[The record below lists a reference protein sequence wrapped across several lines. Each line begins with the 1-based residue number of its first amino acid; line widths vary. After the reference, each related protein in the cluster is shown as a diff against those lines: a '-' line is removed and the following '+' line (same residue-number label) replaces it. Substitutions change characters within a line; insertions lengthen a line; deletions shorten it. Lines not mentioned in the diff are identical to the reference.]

1 MDSASSQDNTEQS
14 KYSWILLSSAFQGKD
29 SALLLLSA
37 PIPGEATDRMHNAS
51 QQVVVSMESAAL
63 VTHVAPAH
71 IVLLTPLLDTYPLG
85 HVTCDV
91 PAPAPSASPHVARGT
106 A

>member
-1 MDSASSQDNTEQS
+1 MDSASSQNNTEQS

-37 PIPGEATDRMHNAS
+37 AIPGEATDRMHNAS
-51 QQVVVSMESAAL
+51 QQVVVSVESAAL

-85 HVTCDV
+85 HVTDDV
-91 PAPAPSASPHVARGT
+91 PPPAPSASPHVAR

>member
-1 MDSASSQDNTEQS
+1 MDCASPKNNTEQS
-14 KYSWILLSSAFQGKD
+14 KYSWILLSSAFQDKD

-37 PIPGEATDRMHNAS
+37 AIPGEATDRMHTAS
-51 QQVVVSMESAAL
+51 RQVVVSVESAAL

-85 HVTCDV
+85 HVTDDV
-91 PAPAPSASPHVARGT
+91 PPPAPSASPHVAR

>member
-1 MDSASSQDNTEQS
+1 MDSASSQSNTEEV
-14 KYSWILLSSAFQGKD
+14 KYSWILLSSTFRGKD

-37 PIPGEATDRMHNAS
+37 AIPGEATDRMHNAS
-51 QQVVVSMESAAL
+51 QQVVVSAESAAL

-85 HVTCDV
+85 HVTDDV
-91 PAPAPSASPHVARGT
+91 PPPAPSASPHEAR